1 MVILPFS
8 PIACAMVTTLTI
20 TVIFYVGR
28 LCGMK
33 KVMND
38 IEKEIE
44 KNG

>member
-1 MVILPFS
+1 MVEIPFS
-8 PIACAMVTTLTI
+8 PIACAIVATLMI
-20 TVIFYVGR
+20 ALIFYVGKF
-28 LCGMK
+28 CGMK